1 MARKQPMAV
10 SVITTT
16 IQDGETVTG
25 LSHRHTAAVEDAIAG
40 ITPRPVLSH
49 TASWEAPEPT
59 EPATLSTVI
68 TSD

>member
-1 MARKQPMAV
+1 MARKQTQAV

-25 LSHRHTAAVEDAIAG
+25 LGRRHMAAVEDAIAG

-49 TASWEAPEPT
+49 TASWERPQQT
-59 EPATLSTVI
+59 GPATLRTEI